1 MPPYG
6 PETVTAAREW
16 LADCTWADADADVI
30 AALTGARVMG
40 AVARHYEGGTAA
52 FMSDAG

>member
-6 PETVTAAREW
+6 PETVTAARGW
-16 LADCTWADADADVI
+16 LSDCSWADADQDVI
-30 AALTGARVMG
+30 AALTDACVMG

-52 FMSDAG
+52 FIADAG